1 MINIFIII
9 LLFDFNFCNTTKLI
23 SETPDQ
29 NQINKTNI
37 NYNSFNNSKY
47 IPKKKNLILGII
59 EKYSLNDIL
68 PFFKSFIM
76 ADFYNCDVV
85 MFVRH
90 VSEQI
95 INYLDSIGVF
105 VFKIPEMYNNTKII
119 NVRWKMYV
127 DFLIDKK
134 NEYNLVLHSD
144 VGDTFFQNDVFKYYE
159 DYDPFLGVAIE
170 DETLKE
176 KYNKK
181 WIIDYAGEEKY
192 KKIQNERVICVG
204 QIWGTVD
211 KFLEFSIIFWERL
224 KSSRKSM
231 EQGIGDYMFYYEK
244 IFQDCLVKSD
254 NFGPIMTIGLSKPSD
269 IVFDSLNNILNFRG
283 EIASVIHQYDR
294 KPNVIR
300 MVINKFC
307 PEILN
312 NKQERTN
319 IVDSTITIKY
329 KNIKNFSEL
338 NNNTNTQFNKMIENK
353 NYDKNNNIFFN

>member
-1 MINIFIII
+1 MI
-9 LLFDFNFCNTTKLI
+9 
-23 SETPDQ
+23 
-29 NQINKTNI
+29 
-37 NYNSFNNSKY
+37 
-47 IPKKKNLILGII
+47 
-59 EKYSLNDIL
+59 
-68 PFFKSFIM
+68 
-76 ADFYNCDVV
+76 
-85 MFVRH
+85 
-90 VSEQI
+90 
-95 INYLDSIGVF
+95 
-105 VFKIPEMYNNTKII
+105 FKI
-119 NVRWKMYV
+119 W
-127 DFLIDKK
+127 D
-134 NEYNLVLHSD
+134 NLVLHSD

-294 KPNVIR
+294 KPNIIR

-329 KNIKNFSEL
+329 KNIKNFCEL

-353 NYDKNNNIFFN
+353 NYDKNNS